1 MRQKLCG
8 RPVLAEN
15 GSMFLLAVVLVLGC
29 AGCDEDYRS
38 QCEPM
43 YQALARLQQDVSTN
57 VSTQTFSDDLA
68 AADKVHEQW
77 AQQIGQRALQ
87 RRSAREMADCLQ
99 IYGRAGT
106 LHIMDGK
113 PKIAENDVDRIAFA
127 QARHALDQAR
137 FDILGYR

>member
-15 GSMFLLAVVLVLGC
+15 GSMFLLAVALVLGC

-38 QCEPM
+38 QTEPF
-43 YQALARLQQDVSTN
+43 YQALSRLQEDVSTN
-57 VSTQTFSDDLA
+57 VPTQTFADDLA

-77 AQQIGQRALQ
+77 AQEIGQRALQ

-113 PKIAENDVDRIAFA
+113 AQIVDDDVDRIAFA
-127 QARHALDQAR
+127 QARHALDRAR
-137 FDILGYR
+137 FDILGDR

>member
-1 MRQKLCG
+1 ML
-8 RPVLAEN
+8 
-15 GSMFLLAVVLVLGC
+15 LLAFVVALGC

-38 QCEPM
+38 QSEPM

-57 VSTQTFSDDLA
+57 VATQIFADDLA
-68 AADKVHEQW
+68 AADKAHEQW
-77 AQQIGQRALQ
+77 VQQIGQRALQ

-113 PKIAENDVDRIAFA
+113 SKIVDDDVDRIAFA
-127 QARHALDQAR
+127 QARHALDRAR
-137 FDILGYR
+137 FDILGDR